1 MLFVVTSCSKNDSA
15 DSNNID
21 SDLPY
26 ISTNINS
33 ILFEDTMITK
43 SSTTK
48 SIIISSKNIN
58 SNINISVSDEF
69 ELSTDNTTFGKT
81 LSIMSLIH
89 ISEPTRQDEISC
101 GVFFL

>member
-43 SSTTK
+43 FSTTK
-48 SIIISSKNIN
+48 SIIISSKNIKYGTY
-58 SNINISVSDEF
+58 SWSAHS
-69 ELSTDNTTFGKT
+69 
-81 LSIMSLIH
+81 
-89 ISEPTRQDEISC
+89 
-101 GVFFL
+101 

>member
-1 MLFVVTSCSKNDSA
+1 MKNFNLILIAQIILFVVTSCSKNDSA

-81 LSIMSLIH
+81 LSIN
-89 ISEPTRQDEISC
+89 PKD
-101 GVFFL
+101 